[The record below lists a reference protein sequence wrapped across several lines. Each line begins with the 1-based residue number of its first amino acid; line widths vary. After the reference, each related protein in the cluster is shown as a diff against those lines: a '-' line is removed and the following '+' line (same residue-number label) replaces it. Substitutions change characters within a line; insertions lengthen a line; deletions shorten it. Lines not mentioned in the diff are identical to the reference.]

1 MVKQG
6 VARDLRAE
14 RLTSAARSSSWHEH
28 DGAGRRRRLTE
39 LVESWLGE
47 LWGVASEG
55 APTSGLALA
64 AVGSLARGDAG
75 PASDLDLV
83 LVHDGHALS
92 TREVAALAD
101 RVWYP
106 VWDAGLRLDH
116 SVRTPAQCRDVGAH
130 DLTAGVGLLDLRVIA
145 GDADLVAAT
154 RARLLED
161 WRGAARRRLPELLDA
176 VEERARRYGDAAFLL
191 EPDLKESR
199 GGLRDVTVLRALS
212 ASWLADRPHAPVDAA
227 QAQLLDVRDALHVVT
242 GKPSDTL
249 LLSEQDTVAGLVGAD
264 DADAL
269 LTRVS
274 QAARTIAYAVDT
286 TVRRA
291 RQAVPSRRF
300 RPGGRRPRLRP
311 LGHGLVEHDGEV
323 VLGPG
328 LRPAALTVLAL
339 LGAVTAAQHGLPLSP
354 VTVAHLARDA
364 APLPHP
370 WPAAAREALLDVLGA
385 GPSLVPVWEALDL
398 AGLTARWLPGWE
410 GVRSRP
416 QRNAVHRHT
425 VDRHLIEAVVECGRL
440 LRDVD
445 RPDLLLVTAL
455 LHDLGKLPGSVDH
468 SSVGAP
474 LARRATEAIGLD
486 PADVAVVE
494 RLVREH
500 LTLVDL
506 ATRRDPDD
514 PRTVE
519 ALVAAVDGRADVLA
533 LLRAL
538 TEADAVAAGPAAW
551 SAWRARL
558 VDDLTSRAA
567 TVLTGAPVPGPA
579 PLTADET
586 SLAAG
591 VRAGGSPQIDVR
603 DLDGMHVV
611 TVVAP
616 DRLGLF
622 GDVAGLLAAHGL
634 SVRSALV
641 RTVDGVAVDT
651 WWVTAPY
658 GDLPP
663 VATMLTA
670 LRRMADGDRTVL
682 DRLARRDAAYRPG
695 RGVPAQPRAVLVP
708 GASEHA
714 TVVEVRAADRP
725 GLLHALGREL
735 GEAGVDV
742 RSAHVAT
749 HAGQAVDTLYLAEPG
764 GGSLTPAR
772 VAAVVAVLVDAG
784 EVPPPG

>member
-1 MVKQG
+1 M
-6 VARDLRAE
+6 
-14 RLTSAARSSSWHEH
+14 
-28 DGAGRRRRLTE
+28 
-39 LVESWLGE
+39 
-47 LWGVASEG
+47 
-55 APTSGLALA
+55 
-64 AVGSLARGDAG
+64 
-75 PASDLDLV
+75 
-83 LVHDGHALS
+83 
-92 TREVAALAD
+92 
-101 RVWYP
+101 
-106 VWDAGLRLDH
+106 
-116 SVRTPAQCRDVGAH
+116 
-130 DLTAGVGLLDLRVIA
+130 
-145 GDADLVAAT
+145 
-154 RARLLED
+154 
-161 WRGAARRRLPELLDA
+161 
-176 VEERARRYGDAAFLL
+176 
-191 EPDLKESR
+191 
-199 GGLRDVTVLRALS
+199 
-212 ASWLADRPHAPVDAA
+212 
-227 QAQLLDVRDALHVVT
+227 
-242 GKPSDTL
+242 
-249 LLSEQDTVAGLVGAD
+249 
-264 DADAL
+264 
-269 LTRVS
+269 
-274 QAARTIAYAVDT
+274 
-286 TVRRA
+286 
-291 RQAVPSRRF
+291 
-300 RPGGRRPRLRP
+300 
-311 LGHGLVEHDGEV
+311 
-323 VLGPG
+323 
-328 LRPAALTVLAL
+328 
-339 LGAVTAAQHGLPLSP
+339 
-354 VTVAHLARDA
+354 
-364 APLPHP
+364 
-370 WPAAAREALLDVLGA
+370 
-385 GPSLVPVWEALDL
+385 
-398 AGLTARWLPGWE
+398 
-410 GVRSRP
+410 
-416 QRNAVHRHT
+416 
-425 VDRHLIEAVVECGRL
+425 
-440 LRDVD
+440 
-445 RPDLLLVTAL
+445 
-455 LHDLGKLPGSVDH
+455 
-468 SSVGAP
+468 
-474 LARRATEAIGLD
+474 
-486 PADVAVVE
+486 VE

-725 GLLHALGREL
+725 GLLHALGREARRGRCRRPL
-735 GEAGVDV
+735 
-742 RSAHVAT
+742 RPRRHPRR
-749 HAGQAVDTLYLAEPG
+749 PG
-764 GGSLTPAR
+764 RRHPL
-772 VAAVVAVLVDAG
+772 
-784 EVPPPG
+784 PG